1 MDIQPPA
8 QPDVLGPDHVGNPEY
23 DPNANPTPLYVFGNT
38 GDLKTFLG
46 DDDHVVQTPADHDPN
61 A

>member
-23 DPNANPTPLYVFGNT
+23 DPNANPAPMYVFGPPDEHT
-38 GDLKTFLG
+38 YH
-46 DDDHVVQTPADHDPN
+46 DDHVIETPQDN